1 HPLPRD
7 FHERR
12 VPPQLGSLDRDDF
25 APLVE
30 AAVRAHAMR
39 ELDLA
44 ALRAQRPRRRHHL
57 VVGTALAP
65 TGLGMT
71 PLWQGHGRARFL
83 SVCWTLGAV
92 GGSRLPRLAG
102 RPPPWGG
109 PPTGGGGAP
118 RGHP

>member
-30 AAVRAHAMR
+30 AAVRTYAMR
-39 ELDLA
+39 RLDLT

-57 VVGTALAP
+57 VVGAALAP

-83 SVCWTLGAV
+83 SVSWTLGAV

-102 RPPPWGG
+102 RPHLERLPPKL
-109 PPTGGGGAP
+109 GGALLAGT
-118 RGHP
+118 R